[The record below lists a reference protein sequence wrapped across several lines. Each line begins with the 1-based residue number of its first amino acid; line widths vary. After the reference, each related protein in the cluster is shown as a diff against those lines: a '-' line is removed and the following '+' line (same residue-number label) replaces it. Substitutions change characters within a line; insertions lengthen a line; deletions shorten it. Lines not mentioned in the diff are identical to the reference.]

1 MKTLILGTRGSKLAL
16 WQANFV
22 KDSLSKF
29 DIQVDVEII
38 KTKGDKIQHLSFDK
52 IEGKGFF
59 TKELEDALLANH
71 IDFAV
76 HSMKDLPTSQPDG
89 LMLAGISERADA
101 RDSLLILPSALDSEQ
116 PLKLKKNIKIGTSS
130 IRRKRM
136 LQDLFQNIEI
146 VDLRGNVPTRIQK
159 LRDGNYGAIV
169 LAKAGLDRLEINT
182 SDLTVFD
189 FHPIEFVP
197 APAQG
202 VLAYQCRKGDKTTM
216 EALRHIHSAPTLD
229 CTNIERKVLR
239 MMNGGCHIP
248 LGVHCKKDKMGYY
261 HVNAAFAP
269 DDESKLRRVRISQS
283 TSFELAEKV
292 YRELIAPV

>member
-1 MKTLILGTRGSKLAL
+1 MKTLRLGTRGSKLAL

-22 KDSLSKF
+22 KNSLAKF
-29 DIQVDVEII
+29 DIQVDIEII

-59 TKELEDALLANH
+59 TKELEDALLEEH

-76 HSMKDLPTSQPDG
+76 HSMKDLPTAQPDG

-101 RDSLLILPSALDSEQ
+101 RDSLLILPSALNSET
-116 PLKLKKNIKIGTSS
+116 PLKLKQNIIIGTSS
-130 IRRKRM
+130 IRRKRI
-136 LQDLFQNIEI
+136 LQDLFNDIEI
-146 VDLRGNVPTRIQK
+146 KDLRGNVPTRIQK
-159 LRDGNYGAIV
+159 LRDGAYGAIV
-169 LAKAGLDRLEINT
+169 LAKAGLDRLEIDT

-189 FHPIEFVP
+189 FHPMEFVP

-202 VLAYQCRKGDKTTM
+202 VLAYQCRKGDHTTT
-216 EALRHIHSAPTLD
+216 EALRNIHSAETLA

-239 MMNGGCHIP
+239 MMDGGCHIP

-261 HVNAAFAP
+261 HVNAAYAP
-269 DDESKLRRVRISQS
+269 DEESKLRRVRLSQS

-292 YRELIAPV
+292 YQQLMA